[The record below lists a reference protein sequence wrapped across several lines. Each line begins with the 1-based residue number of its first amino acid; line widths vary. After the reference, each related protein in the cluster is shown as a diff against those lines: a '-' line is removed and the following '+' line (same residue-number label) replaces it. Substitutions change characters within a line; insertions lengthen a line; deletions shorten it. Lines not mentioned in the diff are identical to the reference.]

1 VTSLLD
7 TPQPVRLRWADL
19 PSNVQVQP
27 PVHKFDL
34 LPDSPVQVSF
44 TLTGRDDALE
54 AGEQWAAV
62 VVEYPGGSQRWE
74 LPVTWRPAAEQIELE
89 MTQPPQDRHS
99 VPKLIRA
106 GVHHRS
112 GRQRWIV
119 TEDPPTSQDFYVRV
133 ERSGE
138 YAVAAMMVD
147 DGIQQQ
153 SFFIQVDDQPSAGL
167 PLAEDAADW
176 EDYPLYSQGL
186 MAGPRVT
193 LAAGYHKL
201 TIPRYPHAA
210 SKIRHLLLAP
220 LRDDMAVFLCPSYLV
235 VGAGG
240 QARVTVAV
248 ANFTSQPLPVTLG
261 SCVAP
266 ASLWMRVD
274 KGEVTIPPRSLKEL
288 SLSVFVPAECD
299 TATHTAHVDIRTP
312 HKVFSR
318 SLQVHTI
325 QVRDT
330 IEMEG
335 EDAETV
341 RYGSHPVIC
350 EATDSGYA
358 LSAEWPSG
366 RRLVESAGTY
376 YPGHRWFFEVGKPAG
391 YTVWARVL
399 WQKSWWDRE
408 PQFHPYRY
416 TAWLGFDD
424 KHELELDGTGL
435 VGQWTWMR
443 GPTEDLAVGS
453 HFVQWSN
460 GWVNVLID
468 KIVVTADPHFQP
480 EGAAR

>member
-1 VTSLLD
+1 
-7 TPQPVRLRWADL
+7 
-19 PSNVQVQP
+19 
-27 PVHKFDL
+27 
-34 LPDSPVQVSF
+34 
-44 TLTGRDDALE
+44 
-54 AGEQWAAV
+54 
-62 VVEYPGGSQRWE
+62 
-74 LPVTWRPAAEQIELE
+74 
-89 MTQPPQDRHS
+89 

-167 PLAEDAADW
+167 PLADW

-325 QVRDT
+325 QVR
-330 IEMEG
+330 
-335 EDAETV
+335 V

-416 TAWLGFDD
+416 TSWSLTARDLSGSGPGCGDLPKTWLWVRT
-424 KHELELDGTGL
+424 LSS
-435 VGQWTWMR
+435 GQMA
-443 GPTEDLAVGS
+443 G
-453 HFVQWSN
+453 
-460 GWVNVLID
+460 
-468 KIVVTADPHFQP
+468 
-480 EGAAR
+480 